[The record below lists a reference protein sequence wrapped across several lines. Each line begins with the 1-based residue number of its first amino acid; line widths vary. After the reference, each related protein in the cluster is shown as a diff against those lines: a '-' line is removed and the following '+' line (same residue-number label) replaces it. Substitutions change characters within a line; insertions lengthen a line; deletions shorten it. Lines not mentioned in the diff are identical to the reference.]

1 MKKTYTVVAD
11 QRNGTLFGFR
21 LINRKLGE
29 TVSYHLADRRCEAE
43 NERDRLNA
51 EDRRCEAKRAGK

>member
-11 QRNGTLFGFR
+11 RLRGTLFGYR

-29 TVSYHLADRRCEAE
+29 TVSYHLAGRQGEAE
-43 NERDRLNA
+43 AERDRLNRA
-51 EDRRCEAKRAGK
+51 ERKEVGR